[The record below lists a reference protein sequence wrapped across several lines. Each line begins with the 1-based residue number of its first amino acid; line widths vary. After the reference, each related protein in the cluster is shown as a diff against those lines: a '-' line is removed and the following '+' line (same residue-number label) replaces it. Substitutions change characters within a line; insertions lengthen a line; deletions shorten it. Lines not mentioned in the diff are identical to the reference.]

1 MNLQQRMAKTSKAWD
16 ALASPDIIGRRA
28 HGLLLLAN
36 GRRSERELSHLLGE
50 DHLQELAD
58 RLVKQG
64 FLQSVPFTAQVDSDP
79 A

>member
-1 MNLQQRMAKTSKAWD
+1 MNIQQRMAKTSKAWD
-16 ALASPDIIGRRA
+16 ALASPDVIGRRA

-36 GRRSERELSHLLGE
+36 GRRSERELSLLLGE
-50 DHLQELAD
+50 ERLQELAD

-64 FLQSVPFTAQVDSDP
+64 FLQSVPFTVPVDSDM